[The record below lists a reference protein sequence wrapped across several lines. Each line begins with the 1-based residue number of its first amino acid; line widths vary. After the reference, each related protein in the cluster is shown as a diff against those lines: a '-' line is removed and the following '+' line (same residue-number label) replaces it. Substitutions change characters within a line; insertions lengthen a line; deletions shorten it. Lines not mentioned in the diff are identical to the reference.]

1 MKHRSGRIGLNAV
14 LGSLLAHPYRRLI
27 RRWNWKTALLSASFR
42 GFLILEATIVS
53 GGADAE
59 EAVCIEV
66 CYRTL
71 TSGFYSAVIQAF
83 RLAQPV
89 WAASLIP
96 MAIIPLASDGIE
108 ILVHGVSGNRQLHA
122 IVAASLAFTSLSV
135 LFELAAMRRGILV
148 VGANS
153 GSLMDDLR
161 RLPRL
166 PLDILRETI
175 QLARA
180 TLPLRRRRH
189 RRMIAIESQPEV

>member
-1 MKHRSGRIGLNAV
+1 MKQCSSRITLNAV

-42 GFLILEATIVS
+42 GFLILGTTIVS
-53 GGADAE
+53 GSADATN
-59 EAVCIEV
+59 AVCIEV
-66 CYRTL
+66 CYRAL
-71 TSGFYSAVIQAF
+71 TSGFYSAAIQAF
-83 RLAQPV
+83 RFARPV

-96 MAIIPLASDGIE
+96 MALIPLVSDGVE
-108 ILVHGVSGNRQLHA
+108 IVVHGISGNQQLHA

-148 VGANS
+148 VGENS
-153 GSLMDDLR
+153 GSLMNDLR

-175 QLARA
+175 QSAPA
-180 TLPLRRRRH
+180 TFALQRKGRG
-189 RRMIAIESQPEV
+189 RMIA